1 MRRRK
6 NVGDMT
12 ISEQLEKVAEEICDS
27 YCKYP
32 EKVRQE
38 CGDTDEAFEHLT
50 KTICSRCPLSRL

>member
-12 ISEQLEKVAEEICDS
+12 IHEQLEKITEEICDE

-38 CGDTDEAFEHLT
+38 CGDADKAFDKLLEKH
-50 KTICSRCPLSRL
+50 CNRCPLSRL